1 MIRLATLIDLDEIA
15 RLYRD
20 TISTVNLKDY
30 NAGQVAAWAGSWI
43 NTPVWTDK
51 ITNQHFLVSEEN
63 CEITGFSSL
72 TNNGHVDMLF
82 VHRYHQGK
90 GIAKRLLTEIER
102 VARDKK
108 IKQLTTEAS
117 ITARP
122 VFEHLGFRVVTPQT
136 VMVGGVALN
145 NFKMAKSL

>member
-1 MIRLATLIDLDEIA
+1 MIRTAALHDLDEVA

-30 NAGQVAAWAGSWI
+30 NAEQVAAWAGRWI
-43 NTPVWTDK
+43 NTHVWTDK
-51 ITNQHFLVSEEN
+51 ITNQHFLVDEEDG
-63 CEITGFSSL
+63 EITGFSSL
-72 TNNGHVDMLF
+72 MENGHVDMLF
-82 VHRYHQGK
+82 VHRHYQGK
-90 GIAKRLLTEIER
+90 GVAKRLLTEIER

-108 IKQLTTEAS
+108 MTRLTTEAS

-122 VFEHLGFRVVTPQT
+122 VFERFGFSVITPQT
-136 VMVGGVALN
+136 VIIDGVALN